1 MLQYPINVYPDKVA
15 LDSTKS
21 TYDRNVHFTFKG
33 DILSSVF
40 WRVFEYNTQKISNT
54 GGNPRSGIVYT
65 STLSPLA
72 HNNEEVTLGQN
83 ILAGLQKKRY
93 LLQMMFTQTRND
105 IDRTQLINVCDRFV
119 SRGKVVADCAED
131 STYIKIEDRINVIYE
146 WNNVNGIYSCIR
158 KNIDVGQSTI
168 RHRMT
173 DIVMKIE
180 DETYHIENYN
190 YNTGEIGLTVRTSRA
205 YPAGTP
211 YQLYANYLVCEQ
223 YYFEVAGE
231 PEILPYD
238 YEIEPIWVTQD
249 AFGGKFSAFFWQGNT
264 DYDTIGGT
272 MLKYYTVNLQKIDG
286 NTGNVY
292 DIFKSDKIYSQ
303 NIDWHFMDDYDTQ
316 SLNGGNWWGR
326 EYKITLDCVLQNGM
340 TFSKE
345 FTDVGLQRDIE
356 RIIMGENS
364 PILSNV
370 DNSVT
375 LTLSES
381 APAEV
386 EYRIY
391 RIQADGL
398 HNKNTQQGK
407 TSQSYANAPYKV
419 LIADSHVAN
428 IKDALVSSKGKF
440 KYMVVPYL
448 ATTGSTTIY
457 QAYITND
464 VETNFYGYTIT
475 ALNDTGKDACNKP
488 LYLIGDTWKFMAE
501 INDTDNI
508 QNLNRVSHVG
518 YGKYASVTSTD
529 NDYMSGSLTASLGN
543 MNCTS
548 KTFEDDIEV
557 VRAWRKFISQNCLFC
572 LRSQKGDV
580 WLVKIIDNG
589 STKYTENNSKL
600 PVDFTFSWVECG
612 SIDSI
617 LAQYEM
623 PIRYTDRR

>member
-223 YYFEVAGE
+223 YYFEVAAE
-231 PEILPYD
+231 PVCRYAPQYRQLRRSKKRGCRKRADP
-238 YEIEPIWVTQD
+238 
-249 AFGGKFSAFFWQGNT
+249 
-264 DYDTIGGT
+264 
-272 MLKYYTVNLQKIDG
+272 
-286 NTGNVY
+286 
-292 DIFKSDKIYSQ
+292 DK
-303 NIDWHFMDDYDTQ
+303 
-316 SLNGGNWWGR
+316 
-326 EYKITLDCVLQNGM
+326 
-340 TFSKE
+340 
-345 FTDVGLQRDIE
+345 QRLRPDK
-356 RIIMGENS
+356 
-364 PILSNV
+364 PV
-370 DNSVT
+370 DESSVR
-375 LTLSES
+375 SS
-381 APAEV
+381 
-386 EYRIY
+386 
-391 RIQADGL
+391 
-398 HNKNTQQGK
+398 HQQ
-407 TSQSYANAPYKV
+407 
-419 LIADSHVAN
+419 
-428 IKDALVSSKGKF
+428 
-440 KYMVVPYL
+440 
-448 ATTGSTTIY
+448 
-457 QAYITND
+457 
-464 VETNFYGYTIT
+464 
-475 ALNDTGKDACNKP
+475 
-488 LYLIGDTWKFMAE
+488 
-501 INDTDNI
+501 
-508 QNLNRVSHVG
+508 
-518 YGKYASVTSTD
+518 
-529 NDYMSGSLTASLGN
+529 
-543 MNCTS
+543 
-548 KTFEDDIEV
+548 
-557 VRAWRKFISQNCLFC
+557 
-572 LRSQKGDV
+572 RSQKMTV
-580 WLVKIIDNG
+580 LPAIDGEQKPDRAAHGNQHGQPGQQNERRQVFQGRLAGKNVFRLHNYHQTDFCYLRQQFQQHSSHVQDTLPRQRQRVLAHQRRMFPEKTQITGAQRQNG
-589 STKYTENNSKL
+589 
-600 PVDFTFSWVECG
+600 V
-612 SIDSI
+612 
-617 LAQYEM
+617 
-623 PIRYTDRR
+623 